1 MGNCANCAP
10 EPEVHLRT
18 IFYVKTQ
25 GVCLDSVIHGK
36 LFAKSFIL
44 VVSICFNL
52 ETSQWNIIISEVAFS
67 NMKMLLQ
74 RGCNSI

>member
-10 EPEVHLRT
+10 EPEVHLCT

-25 GVCLDSVIHGK
+25 GVCLDSVIHRK
-36 LFAKSFIL
+36 LFAKSYL

-52 ETSQWNIIISEVAFS
+52 ETSQWNVIIFEVAFF
-67 NMKMLLQ
+67 NMKILLQ
-74 RGCNSI
+74 KGCSSF